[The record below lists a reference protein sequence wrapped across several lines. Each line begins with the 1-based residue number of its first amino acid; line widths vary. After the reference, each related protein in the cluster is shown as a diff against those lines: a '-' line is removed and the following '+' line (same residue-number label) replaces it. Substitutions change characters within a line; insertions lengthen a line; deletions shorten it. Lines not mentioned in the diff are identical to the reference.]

1 MPRARCTST
10 RKSAPVGGER
20 ADAAVGA
27 VDLAGPF
34 LINDLINQPMLDV
47 DPSRI
52 DAVEVSDQFFM
63 GRRVPERVAFKNRQE
78 RLRLLLQPGSRQLF
92 GILLRL
98 FGLNEHPS
106 HQSSSLAHS
115 LTGVADPSRIDSR
128 VPGTD
133 RRNRAS

>member
-1 MPRARCTST
+1 MHFHS
-10 RKSAPVGGER
+10 KSAPVGGER
-20 ADAAVGA
+20 ADEAVGA

-34 LINDLINQPMLDV
+34 LINDLINKLMLDV

-52 DAVEVSDQFFM
+52 GAVEVSDQLFI

-78 RLRLLLQPGSRQLF
+78 RLRLRLQPGSRQLF

-98 FGLNEHPS
+98 FGLNERPS

-115 LTGVADPSRIDSR
+115 LTGVAGPSRIDSR

-133 RRNRAS
+133 RRTRVS